1 MKITISVC
9 TYQNSDFDV
18 IIQDPDTGEEVTLSG
33 VQKISDEEHEVL
45 NKLAP
50 ACVFTTYE
58 RKDE

>member
-1 MKITISVC
+1 MRMNISVC

-18 IIQDPDTGEEVTLSG
+18 IMIDKDTGEEVTLSG
-33 VQKISDEEHEVL
+33 TQKLSDEEFALL

-58 RKDE
+58 RDDK